1 MADPP
6 DLFARVP
13 RWVFRPLPAHAARD
27 ETLEAEIDV
36 LGAQLHDRSS
46 YIASMHAALDRVA
59 MFREYDSAVNRAAA
73 HVWRALG
80 RVYAEGTPHGREALA
95 RFAGRHLVGRAR
107 ARVLRRLAKDPDLG
121 VRRAVQRE
129 MELQLPDEVALPA
142 RRDGPWDATGWLQGN
157 GPRPREDEAGARANR
172 FTGDPG
178 AEGPGGR
185 HRQGRRVQEAHGLP
199 VVGTVGELR
208 QLLGIRSPA
217 QLGYLLLACDGDDGP
232 YTRFTV
238 PKRDGTPREIC
249 APGRPLRWYQRQILH
264 LILDRV
270 PPHPAAHGFVA
281 GRSTVTN
288 AAPHRGAAVLLKFD
302 LTDFFPTLHYFR
314 VMGLFASLG
323 YPVGIGRF
331 STHDD
336 AREVAPTLARLCTYT
351 TDPRRFGDG
360 IAPQGAPTSP
370 ALSNLVCRT
379 LDARLDGL
387 ARRNG
392 GAYTRYADDLTFS
405 FPAGFDAIG
414 RFRWWV
420 DQVCHQEGFLVN
432 SKKSHVIRRSQR
444 QTVTG
449 IVTNDALRVPRDQR
463 RRFRAVLHNCRA
475 HGVASQARGN
485 PGFADYLRGFA
496 SYIHM
501 VHPEEGAELLRQ
513 VDALLGPERDPGGE
527 GVGAQP

>member
-6 DLFARVP
+6 DLLARVP
-13 RWVFRPLPAHAARD
+13 RWVLRPLSAHASRD
-27 ETLEAEIDV
+27 DKLEGVIDD
-36 LGAQLHDRSS
+36 LGARLTERIDAT
-46 YIASMHAALDRVA
+46 IALMHTALDQVA
-59 MFREYDSAVNRAAA
+59 MFREYDSAANRAAA
-73 HVWRALG
+73 YVWLALG
-80 RVYAEGTPHGREALA
+80 RIYADGAPSDREALA
-95 RFAGRHLVGRAR
+95 RFAGQHLVGRAR
-107 ARVLRRLAKDPDLG
+107 ARVLRRLAKDPDFG
-121 VRRAVQRE
+121 VRRVVWRE
-129 MELQLPDEVALPA
+129 MESRLPDEVALPA
-142 RRDGPWDATGWLQGN
+142 RRDGPWDATGWLHGH
-157 GPRPREDEAGARANR
+157 GPRSREARAIL
-172 FTGDPG
+172 FPG
-178 AEGPGGR
+178 EAAPEAPGGR

-208 QLLGIRSPA
+208 RLLGIRSAA
-217 QLGYLLLACDGDDGP
+217 QLGYLLLASDCDDGP

-238 PKRDGTPREIC
+238 PKRDGAPREIC
-249 APGRPLRWYQRQILH
+249 APGRQLRWYQRQILH

-288 AAPHRGAAVLLKFD
+288 AAPHLGAAVLLKFD

-323 YPVGIGRF
+323 YPVGVGRF
-331 STHDD
+331 SNRDE

-351 TDPRRFGDG
+351 PDPRRFGDG
-360 IAPQGAPTSP
+360 FMPQGAPTSP
-370 ALSNLVCRT
+370 ALSNLVCRA

-387 ARRNG
+387 ARCSG

-405 FPAGFDAIG
+405 FPAGFTAIG

-432 SKKSHVIRRSQR
+432 AKKSHVIRRSQR

-449 IVTNDALRVPRDQR
+449 IVINDALRVPRDQR
-463 RRFRAVLHNCRA
+463 RRFRAILHNCRV
-475 HGVASQARGN
+475 HGVASQDRGN

-501 VHPEEGAELLRQ
+501 VHLEEGKELLRQ
-513 VDALLGPERDPGGE
+513 VDELLGPERHPDGE
-527 GVGAQP
+527 EASP